1 MHTTAK
7 LKPSKEAAK
16 TPTWRYA
23 TSSVIVWLVLALLA
37 VDYAICTFR
46 PLKHVKAIQYLPL
59 DQNPVVSKIPE
70 FFDSSIKPDALVL
83 GSSLPMTAIA
93 YCDYQYAG
101 EPDATKIGQV
111 RVYTRARYLQD
122 HLNQLLNRPIN
133 VFNLSCYG
141 CMASEAYLLLSRAID
156 DNRKPAYV
164 FYGIAPRDFVDNSV
178 PPVGETPVYEVL
190 ADWRCVNDIFARN
203 LNPAEIFDLCIRRL
217 WYYYRV
223 KADYRTLLTAFS
235 CDFLNHPATLYQ
247 ASHQIADKEEIAAA
261 LQASG
266 SVCTALEAK
275 SDSAE
280 KRPIDNLTEY
290 KSRYNPAN
298 FQRYREELSY
308 FQKLAMSC
316 QKNNIRLVVFN
327 MPLMASN
334 KKLLDTKLYQ
344 KYLADT
350 AEITKQSGG
359 TYIDLDVP
367 GVYSQND
374 FLDSAHLNATGG
386 KKLQDNLLNQ
396 IGSLTLNQT
405 K

>member
-7 LKPSKEAAK
+7 LKPSKEVAK
-16 TPTWRYA
+16 TPTWRYV
-23 TSSVIVWLVLALLA
+23 TSSVMVWLVLALVA
-37 VDYAICTFR
+37 IDFAICTFR

-111 RVYTRARYLQD
+111 RVYTKAHYLQD
-122 HLNQLLNRPIN
+122 HLNRLLKEPIN

-178 PPVGETPVYEVL
+178 PAIGQTPVYEVL
-190 ADWRCVNDIFARN
+190 ADWRCVNDIFSRN
-203 LNPAEIFDLCIRRL
+203 LNPIEIGDLCIRRL

-223 KADYRTLLTAFS
+223 KADYRTLLTALS

-247 ASHQIADKEEIAAA
+247 ASQQVTAKEEIAVPHA
-261 LQASG
+261 G
-266 SVCTALEAK
+266 SICTALEAK
-275 SDSAE
+275 PDSAS
-280 KRPIDNLTEY
+280 KRFNDNLTEY

-298 FQRYREELSY
+298 FQRYAEELSY
-308 FQKLAMSC
+308 FQKLTKLC
-316 QKNNIRLVVFN
+316 QDKNVKLIVFN
-327 MPLMASN
+327 MPLMDSN
-334 KKLLDTKLYQ
+334 KRLLDTKLYQ
-344 KYLADT
+344 NYLTDT
-350 AEITKQSGG
+350 AKATKQSGG
-359 TYIDLDVP
+359 TYIDLDTP

-374 FLDSAHLNATGG
+374 FIDSAHLNATGG
-386 KKLQDNLLNQ
+386 KKLQDNLLKQ
-396 IGSLTLNQT
+396 LSAALSGS
-405 K
+405 KPE